1 MKVKFIHILF
11 VNWLV
16 RMSMCVC
23 VCDKQAARRNSR
35 IICACIRDLE
45 SSISKPSRASG
56 TVSVTL
62 DFDLS
67 EALSIGVAVVMISK
81 SCLIAIRARTGGLF
95 ALD

>member
-1 MKVKFIHILF
+1 M
-11 VNWLV
+11 
-16 RMSMCVC
+16 C

-45 SSISKPSRASG
+45 SSISG

-67 EALSIGVAVVMISK
+67 EALSIGVVVVMISK
-81 SCLIAIRARTGGLF
+81 SCLIAIRARAGGLF